1 MTVVPLQHPTT
12 QRAPGASRQRVVA
25 ALDIGSTKISC
36 LIASASRNSHSGHVD
51 LRVKGFGTTAARG
64 IRSGA
69 VTNIEEAEKAIR
81 LAVDAAER
89 MAGTAVDTVQVGVSG
104 GRPQSSR
111 FSASLKIDSAVV
123 RQSDIDQVVSLA
135 LAKAVVGTRTI
146 LHLTPLRFVLD
157 GIESDNAPVGMHG
170 LKLSV
175 DVSLIT
181 IETPFLRNLSE
192 AIDRS
197 HLSVAGFVPA
207 AYAAGTGC
215 LADDEK
221 SLGAVLIDM
230 GSSVTSVGIF
240 KNGRLFRAESVPIGG
255 QHITNDIARALCT
268 PVPQA
273 ERLKSLY
280 GGLLTFGKDEQ
291 ELIPVQRVGE
301 TGIDS
306 LHHIPR
312 AQLTA
317 IIRPRM
323 EEILELV
330 GEKISTGN
338 TPDSSFRRA
347 VLTGGGAS
355 LPGLR
360 ELSRSVLG
368 LETRI
373 GHISQ
378 SLGLPD
384 ALRHPAS
391 AVATGLLM
399 YALDPDAKLVMP
411 VQAAVAIERQ
421 QMSYV
426 RRVGRWLAESF

>member
-1 MTVVPLQHPTT
+1 MTVVPLHNSTA

-36 LIASASRNSHSGHVD
+36 LIATAARNGHSGRVD

-89 MAGTAVDTVQVGVSG
+89 MAGVAVDTVHVGVSG
-104 GRPQSSR
+104 GRPQSER
-111 FSASLKIDSAVV
+111 FSASIKIGSAVV
-123 RQSDIDQVVSLA
+123 QQSDIDQVVSQA
-135 LAKAVVGTRTI
+135 LARAVAGRRTT

-157 GIESDNAPVGMHG
+157 GIASATAPVGMHG
-170 LKLSV
+170 HRLSA
-175 DVSLIT
+175 DISLIT

-207 AYAAGTGC
+207 AHAAGTGC
-215 LADDEK
+215 LAEDEK
-221 SLGAVLIDM
+221 SLGAVLVDM
-230 GSSVTSVGIF
+230 GSSVTSIGIF
-240 KNGRLFRAESVPIGG
+240 KDGRLFGADSVPIGG

-268 PVPQA
+268 PIPQA
-273 ERLKSLY
+273 ERLKTLY
-280 GGLLTFGKDEQ
+280 GGLLTFGMDEQ

-306 LHHIPR
+306 LLHIPR

-317 IIRPRM
+317 IVRPRM

-330 GEKISTGN
+330 GEKISAGKV
-338 TPDSSFRRA
+338 PDTQFSRA
-347 VLTGGGAS
+347 VITGGGAS

-360 ELSRSVLG
+360 ELCRSVLG

-373 GHISQ
+373 GHVSQ

-384 ALRHPAS
+384 AMRQTSLA
-391 AVATGLLM
+391 AATGLLM
-399 YALDPDAKLVMP
+399 YALDPDAKLEMP
-411 VQAAVAIERQ
+411 VQAAIAIERQ
-421 QMSYV
+421 QLSYV